1 MSLKLTIVD
10 QTPVHGD
17 RPSRQAPDSSV
28 ELARA
33 CDELGYHR
41 YWLAE
46 HHNSIQFA
54 NPCPEIMIARIASAT
69 QHMRIGSGGVMLTH
83 YSPYKVAEVFRMLAS
98 LFSERIDLGIGRAPG
113 GTPLASA
120 ALAAPYEQLEE
131 DTFPQQAAELCAFL
145 RNEFPARHP
154 YGRLH
159 CLPDNDPAPQL
170 WMLGS
175 GGGSSSLAG
184 HLGMGLSVAK
194 FIAPQACS
202 PAIFANYERHFREAG
217 HDHRPSRML
226 ALAVICAETEEEAQR
241 VASTAAW
248 RKMMT
253 GRGAREPLLSPEEI
267 DQRRRSLSASDLA
280 ELDAT
285 RDAMV
290 VGTPEQCWEQLHAH
304 ARDYQLDE
312 LGLVTV
318 THNFADRLNSYRLLA
333 AGL

>member
-17 RPSRQAPDSSV
+17 RPPREAPSSSV
-28 ELARA
+28 ELART

-46 HHNSIQFA
+46 HHNSIHFA
-54 NPCPEIMIARIASAT
+54 NPCPEIMVARIASVT
-69 QHMRIGSGGVMLTH
+69 RNMRIGSGGVMLSH

-98 LFSERIDLGIGRAPG
+98 LFPERIDLGIGRAPG

-145 RNEFPARHP
+145 RNEYPERHV
-154 YGRLH
+154 YSRLH
-159 CLPDNDPAPQL
+159 CLPDEGPTPQL

-184 HLGMGLSVAK
+184 YLGMGLAVAR
-194 FIAPQACS
+194 FIAPEACS
-202 PAIFANYERHFREAG
+202 PAIFANYERHFAQAG
-217 HDHRPSRML
+217 HQHKPSRML
-226 ALAVICAETEEEAQR
+226 ALAVICAETEAEAR
-241 VASTAAW
+241 HIAGTAAW
-248 RKMMT
+248 RKMMA
-253 GRGAREPLLSPEEI
+253 GRGSKELLLAPEAVE
-267 DQRRRSLSASDLA
+267 QRRRQLSPSDQA

-290 VGTPEQCWEQLHAH
+290 VGTPEQCWERFHAF
-304 ARDYQLDE
+304 AREYQLDE

-318 THNFADRLNSYRLLA
+318 THSFADRLNSYRLLA
-333 AGL
+333 AAR

>member
-17 RPSRQAPDSSV
+17 YSAREAPNRSV

-46 HHNSIQFA
+46 HHDSTQFA
-54 NPCPEIMIARIASAT
+54 NPCPEIMVARIASAT
-69 QHMRIGSGGVMLTH
+69 RNMRIGSGGVMLSH

-98 LFSERIDLGIGRAPG
+98 LFPERIDLGIGRAPG

-120 ALAAPYEQLEE
+120 ALASPYEQPEE
-131 DTFPQQAAELCAFL
+131 DSFPQQAAELCAFL
-145 RNEFPARHP
+145 RNDFPERHP
-154 YGRLH
+154 YRHLR
-159 CLPDNDPAPQL
+159 CLPDNEPAPQL

-184 HLGMGLSVAK
+184 YLGMGLSVAK

-217 HDHRPSRML
+217 HRHKPSRML
-226 ALAVICAETEEEAQR
+226 ALAVICAETEEEAKR

-253 GRGAREPLLSPEEI
+253 GRGAREPLLSPAEI
-267 DQRRRSLSASDLA
+267 DQRRRRLSPSELA
-280 ELDAT
+280 EFDAT

-290 VGTPEQCWEQLHAH
+290 VGTPEQCWEQFHAH
-304 ARDYQLDE
+304 ARAYQLDK

-318 THNFADRLNSYRLLA
+318 THSFESRLNSYRLLA
-333 AGL
+333 GGR

>member
-17 RPSRQAPDSSV
+17 RPAREAPNSSV
-28 ELARA
+28 ELASA
-33 CDELGYHR
+33 CDTLGYHR

-46 HHNSIQFA
+46 HHNSIHFA
-54 NPCPEIMIARIASAT
+54 NPCPEIMVARIASVT
-69 QHMRIGSGGVMLTH
+69 QNMRIGSGGVMLTH

-98 LFSERIDLGIGRAPG
+98 LFPERIDLGIGRAPG
-113 GTPLASA
+113 GTPLAST

-145 RNEFPARHP
+145 RTEFPERHL
-154 YGRLH
+154 YNRLH
-159 CLPDNDPAPQL
+159 CLPDDGPTPQL

-184 HLGMGLSVAK
+184 YLGMGLAVAR
-194 FIAPQACS
+194 FIAPEACS
-202 PAIFANYERHFREAG
+202 PAIFANYERHFAQAG
-217 HDHRPSRML
+217 HQHRPARML
-226 ALAVICAETEEEAQR
+226 ALAVICAETEEEAKHI
-241 VASTAAW
+241 AGTAAW
-248 RKMMT
+248 RKMMA
-253 GRGAREPLLSPEEI
+253 GRGAKEPLLSPEEVE
-267 DQRRRSLSASDLA
+267 QRRRQLSPGEQA

-285 RDAMV
+285 RNAMV
-290 VGTPEQCWEQLHAH
+290 VGTPEQCWEQFAAF

-318 THNFADRLNSYRLLA
+318 THSFADRLNSYRLLA
-333 AGL
+333 EAR